1 MTVKN
6 YNYTGDLSV
15 EELNAVLKANPENNK
30 LIYEKIKKENISK
43 KQIFLAKMIGR
54 ILTDDISRN
63 LKSISKITPS
73 TISSSLLSDSASTY
87 IEERLLYINNIY
99 AYNSSLIKSIIDNKD
114 LKELQQL
121 KFKVDETL
129 PQSQVSWSIADSN
142 NLHSNLS
149 TKFYLDIKEMDV
161 VNSTSISFL

>member
-43 KQIFLAKMIGR
+43 KQNFLAKMIGR

-73 TISSSLLSDSASTY
+73 TISSLLSDSASTH
-87 IEERLLYINNIY
+87 IEERLLTM
-99 AYNSSLIKSIIDNKD
+99 S
-114 LKELQQL
+114 
-121 KFKVDETL
+121 
-129 PQSQVSWSIADSN
+129 
-142 NLHSNLS
+142 
-149 TKFYLDIKEMDV
+149 DISR
-161 VNSTSISFL
+161 NSTDDSAKNSLKSSQNTLESR

>member
-1 MTVKN
+1 MTVKK

>member
-1 MTVKN
+1 MTVKK

-129 PQSQVSWSIADSN
+129 PQSQVSWSITDSN

>member
-73 TISSSLLSDSASTY
+73 TISSLLSDSASTY
-87 IEERLLYINNIY
+87 IEERLLYINNIH